1 MNRNELRS
9 RTATTVATYALLSL
23 AGGVSLILPDS
34 VVPPATSAAVPVP
47 LRSDGAGVEHPR
59 PGAAGWDRHRAD
71 DPAPARYD

>member
-1 MNRNELRS
+1 MNRDELRS

-34 VVPPATSAAVPVP
+34 VMPPASSAPIPTPARPESSGADHP
-47 LRSDGAGVEHPR
+47 RSGAPGREHPV
-59 PGAAGWDRHRAD
+59 AD